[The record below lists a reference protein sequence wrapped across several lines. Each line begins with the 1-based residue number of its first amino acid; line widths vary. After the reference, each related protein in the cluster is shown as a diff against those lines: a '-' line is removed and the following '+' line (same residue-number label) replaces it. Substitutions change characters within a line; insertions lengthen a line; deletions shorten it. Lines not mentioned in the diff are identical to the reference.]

1 MKSNNINIQLLTK
14 DSNLAGEIQK
24 TLSYYQN
31 LTVSNQ
37 IDTNGQPEIVIV
49 DLDTATQFNH
59 SRLNYNPIVLT
70 LTREKGSRH
79 LIESMTFGAFDC
91 QILPLN
97 KNRFKNSIDRA
108 FQIQSEINN
117 KPRNYLGDIE
127 GSAVACAIVGNS
139 PMLQEVC
146 KLIGQMGRVDVP
158 VLITGESGTGKDL
171 VAESIWKVSTRWEKP
186 FVTINCAAIP
196 EALLEAELFGYEKG
210 AFTGANNS
218 RVGKF
223 EEADGGVVFLDEIG
237 DMPLSL
243 QAKVLRVLQNSTFH
257 KLGENKDIKVDIRI
271 IAATNKNLEELVQQG
286 KFRED
291 LYFRINVIKLNLPSL
306 NERPE
311 DIPLLAECFIRRYS
325 PQMGKTIKGVT
336 EEFIEKLVNYSWPG
350 NVRELEN
357 TIRKAIALTK
367 TNHLT
372 SYDLDLVERSR
383 EATGD
388 QNRFVDTVKE
398 RTKNLINTKDN
409 IYNTLIKEIEPVILN
424 QALEASGNNQ
434 SKASRILGISRLTL
448 RKKLEEH
455 NLI

>member
-1 MKSNNINIQLLTK
+1 MTVGNINIRLLTK
-14 DSNLAGEIQK
+14 DSILSDEIQK
-24 TLSYYQN
+24 NLSEYN
-31 LTVSNQ
+31 NFKVSDQ
-37 IDTNGQPEIVIV
+37 IDADIQPEIIIV
-49 DLDTATQFNH
+49 DLDTATKFNQ
-59 SRLNYNPIVLT
+59 SKLDYNPIVIT

-91 QILPLN
+91 QILPLDN
-97 KNRFKNSIDRA
+97 NRFKNSVDRA
-108 FQIQSEINN
+108 FQIQNEIMN
-117 KPRNYLGDIE
+117 KPRNYMGEIE
-127 GSAVACAIVGNS
+127 GSAVACAIVGDS

-171 VAESIWKVSTRWEKP
+171 VAESIWKVSTRWENP

-218 RVGKF
+218 RTGKF
-223 EEADGGVVFLDEIG
+223 EEADGGIVFLDEIG

-257 KLGENKDIKVDIRI
+257 KLGDNKDIKVDIRI
-271 IAATNKNLEELVQQG
+271 IAATNKNLEELVGQG

-372 SYDLDLVERSR
+372 SYDLELVERSL
-383 EATGD
+383 EKNGD
-388 QNRFVDTVKE
+388 ENTFIESLKE
-398 RTKNLINTKDN
+398 KTRKLIKTKEN
-409 IYNTLIKEIEPVILN
+409 IYSNLIKEIEPVILH
-424 QALEASGNNQ
+424 QTLEATENNQ